1 MPWFPKQ
8 KVLVPIDF
16 SEHSFR
22 ALAVGRELVERG
34 SQLYAIHVLPEM
46 LVTEPGV
53 IWGEIDD
60 ATRVRHAE
68 EALREKT
75 AAPEYDG
82 LNVVVRVGDRG
93 QRIVEFAVEKGIELI
108 VMPSHGRTGLK
119 HLLIGSVAERVVRLA
134 HCPVLVLRS

>member
-1 MPWFPKQ
+1 MTWFPKRN
-8 KVLVPIDF
+8 VLVPIDF
-16 SEHSFR
+16 SDHSFR
-22 ALAVGRELVERG
+22 ALEAAREMVERG
-34 SQLYAIHVLPEM
+34 SDLHVIHVLPEI

-60 ATRVRHAE
+60 SSRSKHAE
-68 EALREKT
+68 EAIREKI
-75 AAPEYDG
+75 ADANYRG
-82 LNVVVRVGDRG
+82 VHVAVRIGDRG
-93 QRIVEFAVEKGIELI
+93 QNIVDYAAENGIELI